1 MPADAERQ
9 NADWFVAVV
18 TGEED
23 EDTLHSVR
31 CKLFV
36 MSEGAWVE
44 RGTGVMKMNASKN
57 EDHESGIPRLGASK
71 SHQSSARY

>member
-1 MPADAERQ
+1 M
-9 NADWFVAVV
+9 V

-57 EDHESGIPRLGASK
+57 DDYESGIPRLGPFSY
-71 SHQSSARY
+71 SLSSMHLLTYSRRQ